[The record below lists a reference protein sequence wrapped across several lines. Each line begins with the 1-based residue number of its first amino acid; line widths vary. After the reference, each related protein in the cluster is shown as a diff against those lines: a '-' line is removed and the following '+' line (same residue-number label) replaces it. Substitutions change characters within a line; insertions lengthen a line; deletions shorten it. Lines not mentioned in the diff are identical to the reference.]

1 MGEFFS
7 KYYQLVYKV
16 LIIRI
21 TGTQSSQSIRGSVVV
36 PGSFNTQLPCMIPHE
51 TRTNT
56 TSEEISRYT
65 ATPSSARHVRAL
77 EIPGHVLPVEIPH
90 PVNSYQRNGH
100 DISKPVNLLEKSRHP
115 VPVPNSKSEKPIPV
129 QEQKP
134 AKPLEKP
141 KILCASDMVGQI
153 LMQGLNTIE
162 TQFTPLI
169 PRARP
174 EKTVTKPLDSTVI
187 VKKPI
192 SASKDKTTHESKVP
206 SAGDVKSR
214 PLTSKTAITKVAWDK
229 YKVLT
234 TKPGLPKKDMKP
246 EATVAKKPAL
256 SEKRT
261 SETVAEDVRDEM
273 AAKRQRMSQW
283 LLQHVSTN
291 INNNA
296 ITSYDTNIYS
306 LVCGQK

>member
-1 MGEFFS
+1 MGEYFS

-16 LIIRI
+16 LTFCI

-36 PGSFNTQLPCMIPHE
+36 PGSFNTQLPCMIPHD

-65 ATPSSARHVRAL
+65 ATPASTRHVRAL
-77 EIPGHVLPVEIPH
+77 EFPGHVFPVEIPQ

-100 DISKPVNLLEKSRHP
+100 DISKPVNLLEKSRYP
-115 VPVPNSKSEKPIPV
+115 VPV
-129 QEQKP
+129 QEQKL

-153 LMQGLNTIE
+153 LMQGLNTSE

-169 PRARP
+169 PRTRP
-174 EKTVTKPLDSTVI
+174 GKTVTKPLNSTVI

-192 SASKDKTTHESKVP
+192 SASKVKTVHESKVP

-246 EATVAKKPAL
+246 GATVAKKPAL

-261 SETVAEDVRDEM
+261 SENVAEDVRDEM

-283 LLQHVSTN
+283 LLQHVSSN

>member
-16 LIIRI
+16 LTFCI
-21 TGTQSSQSIRGSVVV
+21 TGTQSSQPSRGSVVV
-36 PGSFNTQLPCMIPHE
+36 PGSFNTQSSYNMIPLE

-65 ATPSSARHVRAL
+65 ATLSSTRNVRAL
-77 EIPGHVLPVEIPH
+77 EFPGHVLPVEIPQ
-90 PVNSYQRNGH
+90 PVNSYQRNEH

-115 VPVPNSKSEKPIPV
+115 VPVPYNRKSEKSKPV

-153 LMQGLNTIE
+153 LMQGLNINE

-169 PRARP
+169 PRTRP
-174 EKTVTKPLDSTVI
+174 GKTVTKPLNSTVI
-187 VKKPI
+187 VRNSI
-192 SASKDKTTHESKVP
+192 SASIDKTIHESRAPPKD
-206 SAGDVKSR
+206 DVKSR
-214 PLTSKTAITKVAWDK
+214 PLTSKTAITKVAWDTS
-229 YKVLT
+229 KVLA
-234 TKPGLPKKDMKP
+234 TKPGLPKNDLKP

-256 SEKRT
+256 SEKRS
-261 SETVAEDVRDEM
+261 SENVAEDVRDEM

-283 LLQHVSTN
+283 LLQHVSSLELYN
-291 INNNA
+291 DFK
-296 ITSYDTNIYS
+296 SKYS
-306 LVCGQK
+306 VIFC